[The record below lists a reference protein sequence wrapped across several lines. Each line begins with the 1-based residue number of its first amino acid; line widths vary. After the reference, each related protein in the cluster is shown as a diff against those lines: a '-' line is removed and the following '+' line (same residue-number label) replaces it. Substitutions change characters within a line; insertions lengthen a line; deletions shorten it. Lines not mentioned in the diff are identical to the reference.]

1 MPDYPPP
8 EACPGTPVTIT
19 LPEGMMLA
27 RVHSDGFAATA
38 FNSTPAPTADRGG
51 RFDSLDG
58 DYGCLYAG
66 EDGRVAVAEAL
77 LRDIPF
83 PEGGPRQLPF
93 RAIRNKSL
101 SWLETTTAL
110 SLVSLRGADLGQVG
124 QDVWLTKCEAVEYV
138 RTRRWAAAIRRWAP
152 DAAGFVWR
160 SRRDEERLAYVFFED
175 RIPEDPFVAVGDPTP
190 IDEGVGLVRVRK
202 ALLRHNVVLT
212 RD

>member
-19 LPEGMMLA
+19 LPAGTRLA
-27 RVHSDGFAATA
+27 RVHSDAFAATA
-38 FNSTPAPTADRGG
+38 FNPTPAPTADRGG

-58 DYGCLYAG
+58 DYGYLYAG
-66 EDGRVAVAEAL
+66 EDQHVAVAEAL
-77 LRDIPF
+77 LRDVPF

-93 RAIRNKSL
+93 RAVRSKNL
-101 SWLETTTAL
+101 SWLETTGDL

-124 QDVWLTKCEAVEYV
+124 QDVWLTKCEAAEYAQ
-138 RTRRWAAAIRRWAP
+138 TRRWAAAIRRWVP

-160 SRRDEERLAYVFFED
+160 SRRDEERLAYVFFDD
-175 RIPEDPFVAVGDPTP
+175 RVPGEPFVVVGDPLSV
-190 IDEGVGLVRVRK
+190 DKGAGLVRVRK
-202 ALLRHNVVLT
+202 VLLQHNVVLT